1 MSQYSYDR
9 NSNEIAGI
17 KVTSKNQGAT
27 SPALLKSGTGN
38 STLSSQSKGVNDIN
52 DLEVLLA
59 ASTAFGAGYYSPA
72 RLARMTKNDK
82 VYAVRL
88 LFDAASIK

>member
-1 MSQYSYDR
+1 MSQYVYDR

-27 SPALLKSGTGN
+27 SPTLLKSGTGN

-52 DLEVLLA
+52 DVEVLLA
-59 ASTAFGAGYYSPA
+59 ASTAHGVGYYTPR
-72 RLARMTKNDK
+72 RLAMMTKNDK
-82 VYAVRL
+82 VYALRQV
-88 LFDAASIK
+88 FDAASIR

>member
-1 MSQYSYDR
+1 MSQYAYDR

-38 STLSSQSKGVNDIN
+38 STLSTTSKQVNDIN
-52 DLEVLLA
+52 DLEVILA
-59 ASTAFGAGYYSPA
+59 ASTAFGVGYYNAA

-88 LFDAASIK
+88 LNDSASIK